1 MVNADW
7 LFCLLSNF
15 MANDSPDSF
24 SVVTLLKLILDFLK
38 TDFFNLLEKKS

>member
-15 MANDSPDSF
+15 MANDSF